1 MPFGVLFACLAW
13 VFTWHRSEPLMRT
26 DHTYLRLAKAA
37 PRPVL
42 SAHNGG
48 SVCGYQPG
56 FA

>member
-48 SVCGYQPG
+48 YLKSSVHN
-56 FA
+56 AW